1 VRESSFFS
9 TVRSSVRVSLAR
21 VNVCGEIAV
30 RCDPHEVAPR
40 LAARRQR
47 RNAASIVEAERGGG
61 DYREVMTVK

>member
-47 RNAASIVEAERGGG
+47 RTRRRSSRRNAAAGI
-61 DYREVMTVK
+61 TVK

>member
-30 RCDPHEVAPR
+30 RRDPHELAPS
-40 LAARRQR
+40 LAARRR
-47 RNAASIVEAERGGG
+47 EAGRGGG
-61 DYREVMTVK
+61 DYREAMTVK